1 MPRVLHVGHWLSIP
15 AGDGAGMT
23 RIVSVSIRQL
33 AAGDDHW
40 LQWQIDPPPPDA
52 GLPAIVAAVLAEG
65 LVRHARVT
73 LIGWQDPSPS
83 GHGWVQLPG
92 GDLAAAM
99 PEGRFQRLAD
109 RLRGLPR
116 PVCRSTTDADVVA
129 DIITRDASWSDGA
142 QICFL
147 SARNDPPPSPHIFR
161 VLRPR
166 DALTPDRRQRLISE
180 GVTAVIHPEDEGR
193 ACRIVPIKPGAGA
206 ALLDDVGTIAR
217 AAGFMVETGSGP
229 AAT

>member
-1 MPRVLHVGHWLSIP
+1 
-15 AGDGAGMT
+15 MT
-23 RIVSVSIRQL
+23 RIISVSIRQL
-33 AAGDDHW
+33 TTGDDHW

-52 GLPAIVAAVLAEG
+52 GLPAIVAGVFAEG
-65 LVRHARVT
+65 LVRRARVT

-99 PEGRFQRLAD
+99 PEGRFQRLVD

-129 DIITRDASWSDGA
+129 EIITRDASWSDGA

-147 SARNDPPPSPHIFR
+147 SARTHPPPSPRIFR

-166 DALTPDRRQRLISE
+166 EGLTPDRRQVLVSE
-180 GVTAVIHPEDEGR
+180 GVIAVVRPEDEGR
-193 ACRIVPIKPGAGA
+193 ACRIVSIRPGAGA
-206 ALLDDVGTIAR
+206 AVLDDVGTSAR
-217 AAGFMVETGSGP
+217 AAGFVVETGPDS
-229 AAT
+229 ADT

>member
-1 MPRVLHVGHWLSIP
+1 M
-15 AGDGAGMT
+15 A

-33 AAGDDHW
+33 AAGDGHW

-52 GLPAIVAAVLAEG
+52 GLPAIVAGVFAEG
-65 LVRHARVT
+65 LVRRARVT
-73 LIGWQDPSPS
+73 LIGWQDPSLS

-92 GDLAAAM
+92 RDLAAAM
-99 PEGRFQRLAD
+99 PEGRFQRLVG

-116 PVCRSTTDADVVA
+116 PVCRSTTDADVFA
-129 DIITRDASWSDGA
+129 EIITRDASWSDGA

-147 SARNDPPPSPHIFR
+147 SARTDPPPFPRIFR

-166 DALTPDRRQRLISE
+166 EGLTRDRRQVLVSE
-180 GVTAVIHPEDEGR
+180 GVTAVVRPEDEGR
-193 ACRIVPIKPGAGA
+193 ACRIVSIRPGAGA
-206 ALLDDVGTIAR
+206 AVLDDVGTSAR
-217 AAGFMVETGSGP
+217 VAGFVVETGSDS